1 MKLTTI
7 IIDDSN
13 IQRLATANLV
23 SKHHNLELIG
33 AYQDPIAGLNAVNIL
48 APDLLILDV
57 EMPGLNGFEVLE
69 RLNCNCQVILYST
82 RQEFVLSAFQY
93 QPVKAYLTK
102 PLQISRFEQA
112 VEKTVKNQS
121 LRRGVQRNIE
131 TFVSM
136 EPIARAS

>member
-13 IQRLATANLV
+13 IQRFTTANLV

-33 AYQDPIAGLNAVNIL
+33 SYQDPLAGLNAVNIL

-57 EMPGLNGFEVLE
+57 EMPGLNGFEVLD

-82 RQEFVLSAFQY
+82 RQEFVLNAFQY

-112 VEKTVKNQS
+112 VQKAVKNQS
-121 LRRGVQRNIE
+121 LRKSVKRTLKTLVA
-131 TFVSM
+131 M